1 MINISAVIEDLG
13 TSQKAFYLIK
23 EFNKMSSNVNVCASV
38 FFERPA
44 IPVTKP
50 LFACRSIS
58 FLSAHNGTSIATTL
72 QEADRLLKSN
82 NNAKKYLYLWDLEWL
97 EQPVYFSAACNILRD
112 ERLSLIARS
121 DSHARTI
128 ENFCNKKVCG
138 IVDDWNSTEL
148 LNIIQESGCNHEDN

>member
-23 EFNKMSSNVNVCASV
+23 EFNKISSNVNVCASV

-58 FLSAHNGTSIATTL
+58 FLSAHNGTSIATTI

-82 NNAKKYLYLWDLEWL
+82 NSAKKYLYLWDLEWL
-97 EQPVYFSAACNILRD
+97 EQPVYFSAACSVLRD
-112 ERLSLIARS
+112 ERLGIIARS
-121 DSHARTI
+121 ESHAHAIT
-128 ENFCNKKVCG
+128 NFCNKEVCG
-138 IVDDWNSTEL
+138 IVDNWNTSRLVEAIHAAL
-148 LNIIQESGCNHEDN
+148 

>member
-23 EFNKMSSNVNVCASV
+23 EFNKISSDVNVCASV

-58 FLSAHNGTSIATTL
+58 FLSAHNGTAIATTL

-82 NNAKKYLYLWDLEWL
+82 NSAKKYLYLWDLEWL
-97 EQPVYFSAACNILRD
+97 EQPVYFSAACNVLRD
-112 ERLSLIARS
+112 ERLRLIARS
-121 DSHARTI
+121 DSHAKVI
-128 ENFCNKKVCG
+128 ENFCNKQICG
-138 IVDDWNSTEL
+138 IVDNWDSQKLIPILTRE
-148 LNIIQESGCNHEDN
+148 EA

>member
-23 EFNKMSSNVNVCASV
+23 EFNKISSNVNVCASV
-38 FFERPA
+38 FFERPT

-58 FLSAHNGTSIATTL
+58 FLSAHNGTSIATTI

-82 NNAKKYLYLWDLEWL
+82 NSAKKYLYLWDLEWL
-97 EQPVYFSAACNILRD
+97 EQPVYFSAACSVLRD
-112 ERLSLIARS
+112 ERLGIIARS
-121 DSHARTI
+121 KSHAHAIT
-128 ENFCNKKVCG
+128 NFCNKEVCG
-138 IVDDWNSTEL
+138 IVDNWNTSRLMEAIHAAL
-148 LNIIQESGCNHEDN
+148 

>member
-23 EFNKMSSNVNVCASV
+23 EFNKISSNVNVCASV

-58 FLSAHNGTSIATTL
+58 ILSAHNGTSIATTI

-97 EQPVYFSAACNILRD
+97 EQPVYFSSACNVLRD
-112 ERLSLIARS
+112 ERLRLIARS
-121 DSHARTI
+121 DSHAKVI
-128 ENFCNKKVCG
+128 ENFCNKQICG
-138 IVDDWNSTEL
+138 IVDNWDSQKLIPILTRE
-148 LNIIQESGCNHEDN
+148 EA

>member
-13 TSQKAFYLIK
+13 ASQKAFYLIK
-23 EFNKMSSNVNVCASV
+23 EFNKISSDVNVCASI
-38 FFERPA
+38 FFERPT

-58 FLSAHNGTSIATTL
+58 FLSAHNGSSIATTL

-82 NNAKKYLYLWDLEWL
+82 NSAKKYLYLWDLEWL

-112 ERLSLIARS
+112 ERLSIIARS
-121 DSHARTI
+121 DSHAKTI
-128 ENFCNKKVCG
+128 ENFCNRRPCG
-138 IVDDWNSTEL
+138 VVDNWDSQKLISILTRE
-148 LNIIQESGCNHEDN
+148 EA